1 MSDHAA
7 SRSTLLIAVSVSP
20 VSGSAR
26 EVPEAISSEPLDEKD
41 LGMDGTGGSE
51 LTSGLVLDDRWV
63 SRELCLDSLA
73 RIDWLSD
80 FRRFVVVLPLD
91 PSWLLA
97 LWLGSTAEP
106 LSGSACIA
114 C

>member
-7 SRSTLLIAVSVSP
+7 SRSAWLMTAFISP
-20 VSGSAR
+20 VSGSAG
-26 EVPEAISSEPLDEKD
+26 EVPEAPSSEPLDEKD

-51 LTSGLVLDDRWV
+51 PRIPVLDDRWL

-80 FRRFVVVLPLD
+80 FRRFVSPA
-91 PSWLLA
+91 S
-97 LWLGSTAEP
+97 
-106 LSGSACIA
+106 
-114 C
+114 